1 MTMTTFISDV
11 GAFITALVS
20 WMGNILLFVTE
31 NPPLLVF
38 VMIALAGSIIGIV
51 RRWLPGR
58 A

>member
-1 MTMTTFISDV
+1 MT
-11 GAFITALVS
+11 AFLPQVTAFVTALIE
-20 WMGNILLFVTE
+20 WMGNLLTFVTA

-38 VMIALAGSIIGIV
+38 VLIALAGSIIGIV

>member
-1 MTMTTFISDV
+1 MDMNTFLVDV
-11 GAFITALVS
+11 GSFVSALVV
-20 WMGNILLFVTE
+20 WMSNLLTFVTN

-38 VMIALAGSIIGIV
+38 VLIALAASIIGIV

>member
-1 MTMTTFISDV
+1 MDMNTFLTDV
-11 GAFITALVS
+11 GSFVAALVT
-20 WMGNILLFVTE
+20 WMTNLLTFVTD

-38 VMIALAGSIIGIV
+38 VMIALAASIIGIV

>member
-1 MTMTTFISDV
+1 MDMGSFLTDV
-11 GAFITALVS
+11 SAFVNALVA
-20 WMGNILLFVTE
+20 WMSSLLTFVTD

-38 VMIALAGSIIGIV
+38 VLIALAASIIGIV

>member
-1 MTMTTFISDV
+1 MDLGTFLANV
-11 GAFITALVS
+11 GTFVTCLVT
-20 WMGNILLFVTE
+20 WMGELLTFVTA

-38 VMIALAGSIIGIV
+38 VLIALAGSIIGIV

>member
-1 MTMTTFISDV
+1 MDMTDFLTDV
-11 GAFITALVS
+11 GAFVTALVT
-20 WMGNILLFVTE
+20 WMTNLLSFVTN

>member
-1 MTMTTFISDV
+1 MDMEAFLVNV
-11 GAFITALVS
+11 GSFVTALVV
-20 WMGNILLFVTE
+20 WMSNLITFVTD

-38 VMIALAGSIIGIV
+38 VLIALAASIIGIV

>member
-1 MTMTTFISDV
+1 MNMTDFLNQV
-11 GAFITALVS
+11 GAFVTALVV
-20 WMGNILLFVTE
+20 WMSNLLSFVTE

>member
-1 MTMTTFISDV
+1 MDMTTFLTDV
-11 GAFITALVS
+11 SGFVDALVV
-20 WMGNILLFVTE
+20 WMGSLLTFVMD
-31 NPPLLVF
+31 NPALLVF

>member
-1 MTMTTFISDV
+1 MSDFLTNV
-11 GAFITALVS
+11 GSFVTALVT
-20 WMGNILLFVTE
+20 WMTSLINFVTS

-58 A
+58 V

>member
-1 MTMTTFISDV
+1 MGSFLNDVTAFVNSLVTWMT
-11 GAFITALVS
+11 
-20 WMGNILLFVTE
+20 NLLTFVTD

-38 VMIALAGSIIGIV
+38 VLIALAASIIGIV

>member
-1 MTMTTFISDV
+1 MTTFLTDV
-11 GAFITALVS
+11 SGFVDALVV
-20 WMGNILLFVTE
+20 WMGSLLTFVMD
-31 NPPLLVF
+31 NPALLVF

>member
-1 MTMTTFISDV
+1 MEMS
-11 GAFITALVS
+11 AFLGEA
-20 WMGNILLFVTE
+20 GRFVTFLVTWMT
-31 NPPLLVF
+31 NLLTFVTASPPLLVF

>member
-1 MTMTTFISDV
+1 MTMATFLTDV
-11 GAFITALVS
+11 ATFVTNLVT
-20 WMGNILLFVTE
+20 WMGELLTFVTD

>member
-1 MTMTTFISDV
+1 MDMNTFLTGV
-11 GAFITALVS
+11 GSFVSALVT
-20 WMGNILLFVTE
+20 WMTNLLTFVTD

-38 VMIALAGSIIGIV
+38 VMIALAASIIGIV

>member
-1 MTMTTFISDV
+1 MDMS
-11 GAFITALVS
+11 AFLPQVTAFVTALVE
-20 WMGNILLFVTE
+20 WMGNLITFVTD

-38 VMIALAGSIIGIV
+38 VLIALAGSIIGIV

>member
-1 MTMTTFISDV
+1 MGEFLNNVT
-11 GAFITALVS
+11 AFVEFLVTWMSSLIT
-20 WMGNILLFVTE
+20 FVTA

-38 VMIALAGSIIGIV
+38 VLIAFAGSIIGIV

>member
-1 MTMTTFISDV
+1 MGEFLNNVT
-11 GAFITALVS
+11 AFVNSLVTWMSSLIT
-20 WMGNILLFVTE
+20 FVTA

-38 VMIALAGSIIGIV
+38 VLIALAGSIIGIV

>member
-1 MTMTTFISDV
+1 MDMATFLSSV
-11 GAFITALVS
+11 GTFVPNLIG
-20 WMGNILLFVTE
+20 WMGSLLTFVTE

-38 VMIALAGSIIGIV
+38 VLIALAGSIIGIV

>member
-1 MTMTTFISDV
+1 MTAFLNQV
-11 GAFITALVS
+11 GAFVTALVV
-20 WMGNILLFVTE
+20 WMTNLITFVTE

-38 VMIALAGSIIGIV
+38 VMIALAASIIGIV

>member
-1 MTMTTFISDV
+1 MDMNAFLIDV
-11 GAFITALVS
+11 GSFVSALVV
-20 WMGNILLFVTE
+20 WMTNLLTFVTD

-38 VMIALAGSIIGIV
+38 VMIALAASIIGIV

>member
-1 MTMTTFISDV
+1 MTMAAFLTDV
-11 GAFITALVS
+11 GS
-20 WMGNILLFVTE
+20 FVTSLVNWMTDLLTFVTS

>member
-1 MTMTTFISDV
+1 MDLTTFLTDV
-11 GAFITALVS
+11 GSFVTALVQ
-20 WMGNILLFVTE
+20 WMSNLLTFVTD

-38 VMIALAGSIIGIV
+38 VLIALAASIIGIV

>member
-1 MTMTTFISDV
+1 MDMNTFLSNAATFV
-11 GAFITALVS
+11 TALVG
-20 WMGNILLFVTE
+20 WMGELLTFVTS

>member
-1 MTMTTFISDV
+1 MNDFLTNAGTFIT
-11 GAFITALVS
+11 GLIT
-20 WMGNILLFVTE
+20 WMTDLLTFVTS

>member
-1 MTMTTFISDV
+1 MDMNTFLSSV
-11 GAFITALVS
+11 AT
-20 WMGNILLFVTE
+20 FVTSLVTWMSSLLGFVMD

>member
-1 MTMTTFISDV
+1 MDMNTFLANAATFV
-11 GAFITALVS
+11 TALVS
-20 WMGNILLFVTE
+20 WMGELLTFVTE

>member
-1 MTMTTFISDV
+1 MDMNTFLTDV
-11 GAFITALVS
+11 GSFVSALVA
-20 WMGNILLFVTE
+20 WMTNLLTFVTD

-38 VMIALAGSIIGIV
+38 VMIALAASIIGIV

>member
-1 MTMTTFISDV
+1 MGTFLNNVQAFVNSLVGWMTSFV
-11 GAFITALVS
+11 
-20 WMGNILLFVTE
+20 NFVTE

-38 VMIALAGSIIGIV
+38 VLIALAASIVGIV

>member
-1 MTMTTFISDV
+1 MDPFLTQVSGF
-11 GAFITALVS
+11 FTALVS
-20 WMGNILLFVTE
+20 WLTNLVTFVTE

>member
-1 MTMTTFISDV
+1 MDMNTFLTDV
-11 GAFITALVS
+11 GSFVSALVT
-20 WMGNILLFVTE
+20 WMTNLLTFVTV

-38 VMIALAGSIIGIV
+38 VMIAIAASIIGIV

>member
-1 MTMTTFISDV
+1 MDMA
-11 GAFITALVS
+11 AFLSSAGS
-20 WMGNILLFVTE
+20 FVTNLVTWMSNLLTFVTD

-38 VMIALAGSIIGIV
+38 VMIALAGSIVGIV